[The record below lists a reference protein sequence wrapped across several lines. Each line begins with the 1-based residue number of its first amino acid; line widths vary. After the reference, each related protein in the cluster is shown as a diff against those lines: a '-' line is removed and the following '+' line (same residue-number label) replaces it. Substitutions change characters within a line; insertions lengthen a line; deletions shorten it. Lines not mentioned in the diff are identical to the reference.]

1 MPRGDLKRM
10 TETSEIER
18 ELLAFLQR
26 EVFAPDVTLD
36 AESDLLALGFDS
48 MSLVRLLVFIETD
61 YGFWIPESEITSDAL
76 QTVRALA
83 ATITRL
89 LNAR

>member
-1 MPRGDLKRM
+1 MIQ
-10 TETSEIER
+10 TQEIETK
-18 ELLAFLQR
+18 LLDFLKR
-26 EVFAPDVTLD
+26 EVFAPDVAVTP
-36 AESDLLALGFDS
+36 ETDLVASGFDS

-61 YGFWIPESEITSDAL
+61 YGFWIPESEITGDAL
-76 QTVRALA
+76 KDVRSLA